1 MGLGFRIKGLRFSY
15 CYYVK
20 GEQIFRG
27 SECNVTTHLVMASSW
42 LLTHPVDG
50 ADVVQWKQTAGWGGS
65 VRNMKDHLK
74 KEWDSLLWIFA
85 AFSILYYT
93 EFASNLIFNPKI
105 DW

>member
-1 MGLGFRIKGLRFSY
+1 MKGFGFSY

-20 GEQIFRG
+20 GEQIFWG
-27 SECNVTTHLVMASSW
+27 SKCNVTTQTNDTPCYGVIMVLS
-42 LLTHPVDG
+42 THPVDG
-50 ADVVQWKQTAGWGGS
+50 ADAVQWKQTAGWGGS

-93 EFASNLIFNPKI
+93 EFASNLIFNPRI